1 MAIIKTIKNLL
12 GEVIYPVTKAK
23 AVYMEDNRTVE
34 DAINNIDVGDLPEL
48 DDVAYFNNDTGDTY
62 EQVNPVNADLSEGH
76 SASYF
81 ATASEMTAVETEIS
95 NLDNTVTTLNS
106 AVNTLNSN
114 ITSITGDINTIEGNI
129 TTINNNITSL
139 DGELSTAQ
147 SDISDLDGQVGTLSD
162 DVSSIVTTL
171 SHRANNNLIP
181 NTIMQQNVGNSFKF
195 EFGAGSNNNI
205 FAPFHTFS
213 QNGTQTI
220 TKNGAWLR
228 MAFSD
233 DNTNVNSL
241 CLLMNVPSNWL
252 NQTFTISFD
261 CKWNTATTAVLYI
274 FDGNNPITSISSQ
287 SFSMTTSEQR
297 YSHSFVMPSSV
308 TNNQILIWFNRC
320 TGVNGR
326 TCDIKNIKME
336 FGDTAT
342 PYQPDIAY
350 STLYSLMPPTN
361 NNILINGDFQ
371 VWQRDA
377 VSTALIV
384 CDMWLNINTTTTPQT
399 QLSTGGIR
407 ITKISGTST
416 WWIRYYFSYNDIK
429 KYIGKTLAFSIK
441 IKKNREFSCML
452 RSYFTGSQTD
462 IIYIDNNSV
471 GKYNIYTGLQ
481 YISNIDDTK
490 GTDLYFGLVSDGGLE
505 ANDYIDIEWIKIEE
519 GTFVTPFYHRS
530 YDEELRLCQQYYYKS
545 PLSTYFNTL
554 VGIANSTG
562 ISIALYFEPLLNM
575 RTDLLEFATVSG
587 TIRWIR
593 INENGTV
600 KSLSTSGCSLKI
612 SNEYGN
618 LNLVSST
625 ANTFTPCAIYGV
637 NLADVEIAIDLR
649 NIND

>member
-34 DAINNIDVGDLPEL
+34 DAINNI
-48 DDVAYFNNDTGDTY
+48 
-62 EQVNPVNADLSEGH
+62 QVNPVNADLLEGH

-81 ATASEMTAVETEIS
+81 ATAEEMNAVETEVS

-106 AVNTLNSN
+106 AVNTINSN

-139 DGELSTAQ
+139 DSELSTAQ

-162 DVSSIVTTL
+162 DVSNIMTTL

-181 NTIMQQNVGNSFKF
+181 NTIMQQNVSSSFKF
-195 EFGAGSNNNI
+195 EFGAGAHHYI

-241 CLLMNVPSNWL
+241 CLLMNVPRNWL
-252 NQTFTISFD
+252 GQTFTISFD
-261 CKWNTATTAVLYI
+261 CKWNTATTATLYI
-274 FDGNNPITSISSQ
+274 FDGNRVTSISSQ

-320 TGVNGR
+320 SGVNGR

-342 PYQPDIAY
+342 PYQQDIAY
-350 STLYSLMPPTN
+350 STLYSLMPPVN

-371 VWQRDA
+371 VWRDVA
-377 VSTALIV
+377 ANSLIV
-384 CDMWLNINTTTTPQT
+384 SNMWVNITTTTISHAR
-399 QLSTGGIR
+399 LHTGSGIR
-407 ITKISGTST
+407 ITKSSGANT
-416 WWIRYYFSYNDIK
+416 WWIRYYFKYDDIK
-429 KYIGKTLAFSIK
+429 KYIGKTIAFSIK
-441 IKKNREFSCML
+441 IAKSRSFNVQI
-452 RSYFTGSQTD
+452 RSYFNGTETHIATLDDSC
-462 IIYIDNNSV
+462 V
-471 GKYNIYTGLQ
+471 GKYVIFTGLQ
-481 YISNIDDTK
+481 YIDNINDTAGK
-490 GTDLYFGLVSDGGLE
+490 ELFFGLISDSGLQ
-505 ANDYIDIEWIKIEE
+505 ANDNISIEWIKLEE
-519 GTFVTPFYHRS
+519 GTFATPFYSRS
-530 YDEELRLCQQYYYKS
+530 YQDELKLCQQYYYKS
-545 PLSTYFNTL
+545 PLSTYYNTL
-554 VGIANSTG
+554 VGIANSSG

-575 RTDLLEFATVSG
+575 RADLLDFATVSG

-593 INENGTV
+593 INENGEA
-600 KSLSTSGCSLKI
+600 KSLSTSGCSLEI

-618 LNLVSST
+618 LSLMSSA
-625 ANTFTPCAIYGV
+625 ANTFTPHAIYGV
-637 NLADVEIAIDLR
+637 NLANVEIVVDLR